1 MRALEQPGALTGI
14 ASCAADAERHTRRE
28 EVAYIGWWPE
38 LEGDG
43 TLTMTKPSSS
53 MELPILLTPFAAC
66 THSTQCR

>member
-1 MRALEQPGALTGI
+1 MRALKQASILTGI
-14 ASCAADAERHTRRE
+14 ALCAAAAERHTVRE
-28 EVAYIGWWPE
+28 GVAYIGWWPE

-66 THSTQCR
+66 TYPTQY